1 MNDFRRTFKDL
12 DDSVLIDIE
21 EYGSLM
27 GISLPGMNMRRH
39 QGELA
44 EPAIQGGKLLR
55 WRAGDVRVWLKE
67 LNQDSR
73 PALSCTLQKRTGRP
87 RKSLDAVMGGTAS

>member
-1 MNDFRRTFKDL
+1 MTEFRHQFKNL
-12 DDSVLIDIE
+12 DDAVLIDTS

-27 GISLPGMNMRRH
+27 GITGAAMSQRRH
-39 QGELA
+39 NGELA

-55 WRAGDVRVWLKE
+55 WRAGDVREWLKQ

-73 PALSCTLQKRTGRP
+73 PGPLTSSKRTGRP
-87 RKSLDAVMGGTAS
+87 RVRREAEKAAT